1 MYNIIEVIKNIWDSE
16 MRWPI
21 LILIMIGIFLGYG
34 LRSFSNGD
42 SGHEHENITHNAQIE
57 FWTCSMHPQIRQP
70 NPGQCPIC
78 GMDLIPVSDETGGEG
93 SGRQLKLTPTAMR
106 LASIQVSPVEHKYVA
121 AEIRMVGKIDYDET
135 RIKYISAYVPGRID
149 RLYVNYTGTEVR
161 KNDHLVELYS
171 PELISAQEELIQA
184 QKTHKL
190 LSGSE
195 GTDLRKSGLS
205 TLQAVRD
212 KLRLWGLTDWQI
224 KNIEEKGIVS
234 DQLTIYSPMAG
245 IVIHRNATEGMYVTT
260 GTKIYTIADLSKL
273 WMKLDVYESDLQ
285 WIRYGQDVEFKTE
298 ATPGEIFSGKISFID
313 PVLNPQTRTVKV
325 RVNVDNPEGKL
336 KPEMFVKALVKS
348 KVSTSGRVMDP
359 HLTGKWISPMHPEIV
374 KDHPGRCDVCG
385 MALVRAEELGYVS
398 AEKLE
403 RDAPLVVPA
412 TAPLI
417 TGKRAIVY
425 VAVKEQEGVFEGRE
439 IVLGPRAGD
448 YYVVESGLSA
458 GEWVVTNGNFKL
470 DSDLQIKAKPSMMS
484 PQGSPQ
490 FDAHQHGEQLHHDSN
505 SESKTENFIDEVP
518 QSLKS
523 SIERLLSAYFEIQQG
538 LSQGNPSTTQNSA
551 SILNKLLDK
560 VDMTQLKGKVHQQ
573 WMEFQEE
580 LRNSLDRISNSGDI
594 EQQRKFFEILSTAIY
609 DIVRKFG
616 TTEQQPVFRY
626 FCPMAFD
633 NKGAYWLQ
641 SKEGVENPYFG
652 EAMFHCGNLE
662 ETLVSRKK

>member
-1 MYNIIEVIKNIWDSE
+1 MYKIIEVIKNIWDSE
-16 MRWPI
+16 MRWPV
-21 LILIMIGIFLGYG
+21 LILVMMGIFLGYG
-34 LRSFSNGD
+34 LRSCSNGD
-42 SGHEHENITHNAQIE
+42 SGNKHENMVHNAQIE

-78 GMDLIPVSDETGGEG
+78 GMDLIPVSDETGEEG

-106 LASIQVSPVEHKYVA
+106 LASIQVSPVEHKYIA

-184 QKTHKL
+184 QKTYKL
-190 LSGSE
+190 LSGNE
-195 GTDLRKSGLS
+195 GTDLRKSALS

-212 KLRLWGLTDWQI
+212 KLRLWGLTDRQI

-260 GTKIYTIADLSKL
+260 GTKIYTIADLSKV
-273 WMKLDVYESDLQ
+273 WVKLDAYESDLQ
-285 WIRYGQDVEFKTE
+285 WIRYGQEVEFETE
-298 ATPGEIFSGKISFID
+298 AIPGEIFTGKIAFID

-336 KPEMFVKALVKS
+336 KPEMFVKTVVKS
-348 KVSTSGRVMDP
+348 KLSVSGRVMDP
-359 HLTGKWISPMHPEIV
+359 HLTGKWISPMHPEII
-374 KDHPGRCDVCG
+374 KDHPGKCDVCG

-398 AEKLE
+398 VDKLE
-403 RDAPLVVPA
+403 RDAPLVIPA

-417 TGKRAIVY
+417 TGRRAVVY
-425 VAVKEQEGVFEGRE
+425 VAQKDQEGVFEGKE
-439 IVLGPRAGD
+439 IILGPRAGN
-448 YYVVESGLSA
+448 YYVVEGGLSE

-484 PQGSPQ
+484 SQGSPQ
-490 FDAHQHGEQLHHDSN
+490 FAAHQHGDELHHDRN
-505 SESKTENFIDEVP
+505 SQSQTENIIDEIP
-518 QSLKS
+518 QSIKS
-523 SIERLLSAYFEIQQG
+523 SIEKLLLTYFEIQQG
-538 LSQGNPSTTQNSA
+538 LSQDNPSNAQKSA
-551 SILNKLLDK
+551 SSFNKLLSE
-560 VDMTQLKGKVHQQ
+560 VDMSQLNDEVHHL
-573 WMEFQEE
+573 WMELQKE
-580 LRNSLDRISNSGDI
+580 LESSSDQIANSTDI
-594 EQQRKFFEILSTAIY
+594 EQQRRFFETLSSATY
-609 DIVRKFG
+609 DIVKNFG
-616 TTEQQPVFRY
+616 TTGQQPVYKY

-633 NKGAYWLQ
+633 YKGAYWIQ
-641 SKEGVENPYFG
+641 NKEGVENPYFG
-652 EAMFHCGNLE
+652 KVMFHCGNLE
-662 ETLVSRKK
+662 ETLVSGN